1 MRSHTTVFAAGLVV
15 LTVLAVRLDG
25 QTETN
30 EHRAFMAHGAAAAGV
45 MPFANYI
52 RTSSTLPPRD
62 RELVILRTAWLS
74 RSPYYWSV
82 HSAQSAAAGLT
93 RTDLARIPGGPAAPG
108 WDPFDAVLLRAAD
121 ELHHQSFVSDATW
134 QGLSARYSRH
144 QLMDAVFTVTE
155 FSMLAAVANTLRT
168 PVDAGIPSVPLPEG
182 SRPLAGTPRR
192 HVALSHPRVPP
203 MEPADM
209 TPAIRT
215 MLDPRGNGRPVA
227 AVYRTFAQ
235 HPALYAPRQ
244 ILSEYIRLGAT
255 LSPRVREM
263 LILRIGYLCQSAY
276 EWAAHARA
284 GRAAGL
290 SADDIKRIAAGPD
303 AGWSAG
309 DAAILRA
316 VDEMYAD
323 DVVSERTWKAL
334 SASFDQKQLLDV
346 LITAGGYRMV
356 SMALNTLGVPLEP
369 DSEPLPPLP

>member
-1 MRSHTTVFAAGLVV
+1 MRRHTPIVAAALVIV
-15 LTVLAVRLDG
+15 SALAARLDA

-30 EHRAFMAHGAAAAGV
+30 ELRSFKVHPASVDGV

-52 RTSSTLPPRD
+52 RNSSSLPQRH
-62 RELVILRTAWLS
+62 RELLILRTAWLS

-82 HSAQSAAAGLT
+82 HNARAGAAGLT
-93 RTDLARIPGGPAAPG
+93 RADITRIAGGPTAPG
-108 WDPFDAVLLRAAD
+108 LDAFEAALLRAAD

-134 QGLSARYSRH
+134 AALSARYTRH

-168 PVDAGIPSVPLPEG
+168 PVDAGVRDVPLPAG
-182 SRPLAGTPRR
+182 TRPLASSARR
-192 HVALSHPRVPP
+192 HVALARPRVPP
-203 MEPADM
+203 IEPADM

-235 HPALYAPRQ
+235 HPALYVTRQ
-244 ILSEYIRLGAT
+244 VLSEYIRLGST

-290 SADDIKRIAAGPD
+290 SADEIKRIAAGPD
-303 AGWSAG
+303 AGWSAA

-316 VDEMYAD
+316 VDEIYAA
-323 DVVSERTWKAL
+323 DVVSEATWKELGAQ
-334 SASFDQKQLLDV
+334 FDRKQLLDV

-356 SMALNTLGVPLEP
+356 SMALNTFGVPLEP

>member
-1 MRSHTTVFAAGLVV
+1 MCRHTPIATALVIV
-15 LTVLAVRLDG
+15 SVLAARPDA

-30 EHRAFMAHGAAAAGV
+30 ELRAYKVHPASVDGV

-52 RTSSTLPPRD
+52 RNSSSLSQRH
-62 RELVILRTAWLS
+62 RELLILRTAWLS

-82 HSAQSAAAGLT
+82 HSARAAAAGLT
-93 RTDLARIPGGPAAPG
+93 RAEVTSIAGGPTAPG
-108 WDPFDAVLLRAAD
+108 LDPFEATLLRTAD

-134 QGLSARYSRH
+134 TALSGRYSRH

-155 FSMLAAVANTLRT
+155 FSMLAGVANTLRI
-168 PVDAGIPSVPLPEG
+168 PVDAGVREVPLPTG
-182 SRPLAGTPRR
+182 HRPLASSARR
-192 HVALSHPRVPP
+192 HVALAKPRVPP
-203 MEPADM
+203 IEPADM
-209 TPAIRT
+209 TPAIKV

-235 HPALYAPRQ
+235 HPPLYVTRQ
-244 ILSEYIRLGAT
+244 VLSEYIRLGST

-290 SADDIKRIAAGPD
+290 SADEIRRIAAGSE
-303 AGWSAG
+303 AGWSAD

-316 VDEMYAD
+316 VDELYENDA
-323 DVVSERTWKAL
+323 VSEPTWKAL
-334 SASFDQKQLLDV
+334 GAQFDQKQLLDV

-356 SMALNTLGVPLEP
+356 SMALNTFGVPLEP